1 MQVEPQLKASRCL
14 INDICKSRSWTVEK
28 LAEASCIPV
37 QRISEIINGSP
48 IKGQEI
54 DQIAQA
60 LAVSTDDLFTAGDP
74 RKTAAIRDKES
85 QDHLLIIKKE
95 SIEKAEKKFWKTSI
109 PTLLTVIMVCL
120 LLFFTSLTTRL
131 ITLIAWG
138 IMIIGFCIFYT
149 QWLVPYIEKKYKT
162 PTDNIK

>member
-1 MQVEPQLKASRCL
+1 MQVEQQLKASRCL

-60 LAVSTDDLFTAGDP
+60 LAISTDDLFTAGYP
-74 RKTAAIRDKES
+74 LKTASIRDKE
-85 QDHLLIIKKE
+85 
-95 SIEKAEKKFWKTSI
+95 
-109 PTLLTVIMVCL
+109 
-120 LLFFTSLTTRL
+120 
-131 ITLIAWG
+131 
-138 IMIIGFCIFYT
+138 
-149 QWLVPYIEKKYKT
+149 
-162 PTDNIK
+162 